1 MAIGV
6 VCTKI
11 LKKSKS
17 STEGS
22 QRGSKC
28 GTRNPMG
35 NSFCRNCGN
44 NLKRG
49 NLEYFIEYR
58 DQGKRKYEYM
68 GPSKQAAERRFS
80 EIKKNQIEG
89 KSLKKDPSASTSL
102 GEMIQWYLNVDSVK
116 SKRSYKRD
124 VQLLAAVEKILG
136 NEKKISEITPGLID
150 DYRHIRKKDP
160 SPTKKGASIA
170 PATINKETSQL
181 ITMLNKAV
189 SHGKL
194 NQNPL
199 AGKIKKL
206 VEDNV
211 RKKVLNQEEFERLVS
226 ELKSPLREMFI
237 VAFYL
242 CMRQG
247 EIIKLTWSSVD
258 LEEGFIRLPAENT
271 KNNLSRVVPIHPFV
285 EECLKQVEKKDGE
298 DRVFL
303 SNGKPINQF
312 SGNFQRQWKNA
323 TKKVGLEDFH
333 FHDSRHCSINN
344 LRLAQNDYFR
354 IMAISGHKTM
364 SVFKRYNYVTEDEL
378 KSVKWRQV

>member
-160 SPTKKGASIA
+160 SPTKKGLQS
-170 PATINKETSQL
+170 PQQQS
-181 ITMLNKAV
+181 
-189 SHGKL
+189 
-194 NQNPL
+194 
-199 AGKIKKL
+199 IKKL
-206 VEDNV
+206 HN
-211 RKKVLNQEEFERLVS
+211 
-226 ELKSPLREMFI
+226 
-237 VAFYL
+237 
-242 CMRQG
+242 
-247 EIIKLTWSSVD
+247 
-258 LEEGFIRLPAENT
+258 
-271 KNNLSRVVPIHPFV
+271 
-285 EECLKQVEKKDGE
+285 
-298 DRVFL
+298 
-303 SNGKPINQF
+303 
-312 SGNFQRQWKNA
+312 
-323 TKKVGLEDFH
+323 
-333 FHDSRHCSINN
+333 
-344 LRLAQNDYFR
+344 
-354 IMAISGHKTM
+354 
-364 SVFKRYNYVTEDEL
+364 
-378 KSVKWRQV
+378 

>member
-1 MAIGV
+1 MAIGIICPKV
-6 VCTKI
+6 TKQ
-11 LKKSKS
+11 SKS
-17 STEGS
+17 IGNEVHRKS
-22 QRGSKC
+22 RC
-28 GTRNPMG
+28 GTRNPLG
-35 NSFCRNCGN
+35 NKNCRRCGYN
-44 NLKRG
+44 FKKG
-49 NLEYFIEYR
+49 KLEYYIEYR
-58 DQGKRKYEYM
+58 EQGKRKYEYM

-102 GEMIQWYLNVDSVK
+102 GEMIQWYLDLDSVK

-150 DYRHIRKKDP
+150 DYKYIREKDP

-181 ITMLNKAV
+181 ITMLNKGV

-206 VEDNV
+206 AEDNV

-258 LEEGFIRLPAENT
+258 LEKGFIRLPGENT
-271 KNNLSRVVPIHPFV
+271 KNKFSRIVPIHPFV

-312 SGNFQRQWKNA
+312 SGNFQRQWKDA
-323 TKKVGLEDFH
+323 TKKAGLEDFH

-378 KSVKWRQV
+378 KNVKWRQI